1 MARVAAPQIPM
12 LVAPWFPLESVP
24 ELPQPRCPGRTGVHP
39 PVWRSG
45 VRGSRSMPRAAD
57 CRCADCGASWAVGR
71 RRHERAGGAAVN
83 RIEGVL
89 RAVDRFQQ
97 RHSVLGFP
105 IGVVKKF
112 GDDGGGKH
120 AALLAYYGFFS
131 VFPLGLVFITVIG
144 YVLAND
150 PELRQ
155 RVIDTAIDQF
165 PVLGPQLESSIETI
179 QGSGIGLI
187 VGILGT
193 LWGGLGITQSAQ
205 DAMNAVW
212 NVPRKDR
219 PGYWLRLARSLGSL
233 VLLALAIVAATG
245 LAGVGTS
252 RSGVIGR
259 IFPLVGSL
267 LVNLVVLAVM
277 FEALTAIWVPW
288 RRLLPGAAAGAL
300 GWSVL
305 QALGVY
311 FVNRQLDHANLVYGV
326 FAVVIVLLSW
336 LYLSAQ
342 LLLYAAEINVV
353 LARRLWPRSLLQP
366 PLTEPDKRVLIA
378 LAETEERRAGQTVEV
393 KFAPEAASSDDMPR
407 HNGS

>member
-1 MARVAAPQIPM
+1 VK
-12 LVAPWFPLESVP
+12 
-24 ELPQPRCPGRTGVHP
+24 
-39 PVWRSG
+39 
-45 VRGSRSMPRAAD
+45 
-57 CRCADCGASWAVGR
+57 
-71 RRHERAGGAAVN
+71 
-83 RIEGVL
+83 RIERVL

-112 GDDGGGKH
+112 GDDEAGKH

-131 VFPLGLVFITVIG
+131 VFPLLLVFTTVLG

-150 PELRQ
+150 AELRQ

-165 PVLGPQLESSIETI
+165 PVLGPQLRGSIETI
-179 QGSGIGLI
+179 QGSGIGLL
-187 VGILGT
+187 VGIVGT
-193 LWGGLGITQSAQ
+193 LWGGLGLTQSAQ

-219 PGYWLRLARSLGSL
+219 PGFWFRLARGLAAL
-233 VLLALAIVAATG
+233 LLLAVGIVAATG
-245 LAGVGTS
+245 LAGLGTTS
-252 RSGVIGR
+252 PGVFGR
-259 IFPLVGSL
+259 ILPLAGSL
-267 LVNLVVLAVM
+267 LFNLLLLAVM
-277 FEALTAIWVPW
+277 FQALTGIWVGW
-288 RRLLPGAAAGAL
+288 RRLLPGAAIGAV

-311 FVNRQLDHANLVYGV
+311 IVDRQLDRANLVYGV

-353 LARRLWPRSLLQP
+353 LARRLWPRSLVQP
-366 PLTEPDKRVLIA
+366 PLTEPDKRVLTA

-393 KFAPEAASSDDMPR
+393 RFSSETAARDDQPQQ
-407 HNGS
+407 GAS